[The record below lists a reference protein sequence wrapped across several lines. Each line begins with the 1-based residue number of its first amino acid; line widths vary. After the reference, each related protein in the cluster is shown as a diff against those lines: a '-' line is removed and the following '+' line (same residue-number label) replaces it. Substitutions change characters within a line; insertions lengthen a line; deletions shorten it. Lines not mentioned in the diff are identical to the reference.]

1 MSQLCCNITTDRKR
15 TSPHCHAD
23 ERSTAFTAGFLLS
36 YQVISAPLP
45 WGKTGTNSF
54 PWKLL
59 ALGHFVFNNKF
70 NGLLLLTDSTDYFSK
85 LAKKR
90 ETKDRKQRNM

>member
-70 NGLLLLTDSTDYFSK
+70 NGLLLQVSK
-85 LAKKR
+85 EKRNKGQKAKKYVM
-90 ETKDRKQRNM
+90 K